1 MRKGTKILGIKK
13 PVLII
18 STGFGFLQR
27 GRDSMMQNIVID
39 YQQVTILK
47 YVKNRC
53 YLLISYSFY
62 SNVRSANIEITG

>member
-27 GRDSMMQNIVID
+27 GREMNLD
-39 YQQVTILK
+39 
-47 YVKNRC
+47 
-53 YLLISYSFY
+53 ISII
-62 SNVRSANIEITG
+62 SNFQ